1 MLIQLEVASLGMLLN
16 TNAGEDSFKKSVLGV
31 GRKVDLKRLDQCLK
45 QKWDCSHIEE
55 ESGEGDGM
63 DWYEDDEM
71 VRHWGRDQRRGGEDC
86 EGEDGR

>member
-45 QKWDCSHIEE
+45 QR
-55 ESGEGDGM
+55 SGVALTSKKNLEK
-63 DWYEDDEM
+63 EM
-71 VRHWGRDQRRGGEDC
+71 VWIGMKMTRW
-86 EGEDGR
+86 